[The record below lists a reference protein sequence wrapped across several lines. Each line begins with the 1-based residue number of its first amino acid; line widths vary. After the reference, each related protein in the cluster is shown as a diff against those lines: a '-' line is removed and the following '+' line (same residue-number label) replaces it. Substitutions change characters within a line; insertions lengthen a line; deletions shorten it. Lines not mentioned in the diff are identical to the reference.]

1 MSKKLTLIIGVTLGI
16 VGLGLLLIYAEPK
29 QGDNI
34 KAENPSNIQT
44 TQLKSDISDYD
55 FGTISM
61 KNGKV
66 TKSFKITNTENTSVM
81 VKKVYTSCMC
91 TDALL
96 RIGGESFGPYGMLSH
111 GFSPE
116 VNQAIQPNQDA
127 TIDVTFDPNAHGP
140 AGIGVIERVVSVEQA
155 DGSKLTLN
163 IKANVTP

>member
-29 QGDNI
+29 QGENI
-34 KAENPSNIQT
+34 KTENPSNIQT

-96 RIGGESFGPYGMLSH
+96 RIGGQSFGPYGMLSH
-111 GFSPE
+111 GFFPE
-116 VNQAIQPNQDA
+116 VNQAIQPKQDA

>member
-1 MSKKLTLIIGVTLGI
+1 MSKKLTLIIGVTVGI
-16 VGLGLLLIYAEPK
+16 VGLGLLLLYAEPK
-29 QGDNI
+29 AG
-34 KAENPSNIQT
+34 ENTKTDISHSEQT
-44 TQLKSDISDYD
+44 SKLKSDLYAYD

-66 TKSFKITNTENTSVM
+66 TKSFKISNTENTPVM

-96 RIGGESFGPYGMLSH
+96 RIGSQSFGPYGMLSH
-111 GFSPE
+111 GFAPE
-116 VNQAIQPNQDA
+116 VNQAIQPNQEA

-140 AGIGVIERVVSVEQA
+140 SGIGVIERVVSVEQA

>member
-1 MSKKLTLIIGVTLGI
+1 MSKKLTLIIGVAVGI
-16 VGLGLLLIYAEPK
+16 VGLGLLLIYVEPK
-29 QGDNI
+29 EGESI
-34 KAENPSNIQT
+34 KTANPSNIQM
-44 TQLKSDISDYD
+44 TQLKSDLSDYD

-66 TKSFKITNTENTSVM
+66 TKSFKITNVENTPVM

-91 TDALL
+91 TDAML
-96 RIGGESFGPYGMLSH
+96 RIGSQSFGPYGMLSH

-140 AGIGVIERVVSVEQA
+140 SGIGVIERVVSVEQA